1 MNKKSLI
8 ALITAV
14 LACFLIQSALAGE
27 IVINC
32 DGGTN
37 LEILKTTVFK
47 PYEETTGTKLIYDPG
62 ANFAKLRAM
71 VKSGNVE
78 WDLAEAW
85 SQDLVIMLGREGVL
99 EEIDYSIVGSGL
111 YGVERQDLYDSVV
124 TKWGVGDG
132 FYSVVIGYN
141 KDKFPEG
148 KQPRSWAD
156 FFNVEKFPGP
166 RALQKGPWGNLE
178 FALLADG
185 VSVDNLY
192 PLDVDRAFKKLDTIK
207 KHVRVWW
214 ESGAQP
220 VQLLNDKEVD
230 LTSIWNGRIYM
241 MIKEGANVGIEWNQH
256 FLMASAWVV
265 PKGAKNKKGAMDL
278 IQWFLKPEPLAHH
291 AEIIGY
297 PGNNKNLYKY
307 MDPKYSSILPTSTEN
322 YKLAVLPNYD
332 WWIENRD
339 EVTERWNAWAME

>member
-1 MNKKSLI
+1 MKCKPIYIMIVAVVIAFAAQMSL
-8 ALITAV
+8 AA
-14 LACFLIQSALAGE
+14 E
-27 IVINC
+27 IVVNC

-37 LEILKTTVFK
+37 LETLKTTQFK
-47 PYEETTGTKLIYDPG
+47 PYEEATGNKIIYDPG

-85 SQDLVIMLGREGVL
+85 SQDLVMILGQEGVL

-111 YGVERQDLYDSVV
+111 YGVKKEDLYDAVT

-132 FYSVVIGYN
+132 FYSTLIGYN
-141 KDKFPEG
+141 AEKFKG
-148 KQPRSWAD
+148 KEPQSWKD
-156 FFNVEKFPGP
+156 FFDVEKLPGP

-185 VSVDNLY
+185 VPIDKLY
-192 PLDVDRAFKKLDTIK
+192 PLDVERAFKVLDKIK
-207 KHVRVWW
+207 PHVKVWW

-230 LTSIWNGRIYM
+230 MTSIWNGRIYM
-241 MIKEGANVGIEWNQH
+241 MIKEGAKVGIQWNQQY
-256 FLMASAWVV
+256 LMASAWVV
-265 PKGAKNKKGAMDL
+265 PKGAKNKKLAMEL
-278 IQWFLKPEPLAHH
+278 IQWCMKPEPQARH

-297 PGNNKNLYKY
+297 PGINKKLYDY
-307 MDPKYSSILPTSTEN
+307 MDVKYASNLPTYPEH
-322 YKLAVLPNYD
+322 YKKAVLPDYQ
-332 WWIENRD
+332 WWLINRD
-339 EVTERWNAWAME
+339 KVTEQWNSWILK

>member
-1 MNKKSLI
+1 MMKKLFYLSL
-8 ALITAV
+8 LLVLFCMLNQTAV
-14 LACFLIQSALAGE
+14 AGE
-27 IVINC
+27 IVVNC

-37 LEILKTTVFK
+37 LETLKETMFK
-47 PYEETTGTKLIYDPG
+47 PYEKATGNKFIYDPG

-78 WDLAEAW
+78 WDIAEAW
-85 SQDLVIMLGREGVL
+85 SQDLVIKLGREGVL

-111 YGVERQDLYDSVV
+111 YGVKKEDLYDAVV

-141 KDKFPEG
+141 TEKFPPG
-148 KQPRSWAD
+148 KEPKSWQD
-156 FFNVEKFPGP
+156 FFDVKKFPGP
-166 RALQKGPWGNLE
+166 RSLQKGPWGNLE

-185 VSVDNLY
+185 VPVDKLY

-207 KHVRVWW
+207 KNVTVWW

-230 LTSIWNGRIYM
+230 MTSIWNGRIYM
-241 MIKEGANVGIEWNQH
+241 MIKEGAPVKIEWNQH

-265 PKGAKNKKGAMDL
+265 PKGARNKKLAMEL
-278 IQWFLKPEPLAHH
+278 IQWCMKPEPQARH

-297 PGNNKNLYKY
+297 PGINKNLYKY
-307 MDPKYSSILPTSTEN
+307 MDKKYSSNLPTSPEN
-322 YKLAVLPNYD
+322 YKVAVLPNYD

-339 EVTERWNAWAME
+339 KVTERWNTWIME

>member
-1 MNKKSLI
+1 MKGKLFNILVTVFVMGFMCQV
-8 ALITAV
+8 AT
-14 LACFLIQSALAGE
+14 AGE
-27 IVINC
+27 IVVNC

-37 LEILKTTVFK
+37 LETFKKTMFK
-47 PYEETTGTKLIYDPG
+47 PFEKATGHKIIYDPG

-85 SQDLVIMLGREGVL
+85 SQDLVIKLGREGVL
-99 EEIDYSIVGSGL
+99 EEIDYSVVGSGL
-111 YGVERQDLYDSVV
+111 YGVNKEDLYTAVV

-132 FYSVVIGYN
+132 FYSTVIGYN
-141 KDKFPEG
+141 TEKFPAG
-148 KQPRSWAD
+148 KEPKSWKD
-156 FFNVEKFPGP
+156 FWNVEKFPGP

-185 VSVDNLY
+185 VPLEKLY
-192 PLDVDRAFKKLDTIK
+192 PLDVERALKSMDKIK
-207 KHVRVWW
+207 KHVKVWW

-220 VQLLNDKEVD
+220 VQLLNDREVD
-230 LTSIWNGRIYM
+230 MTSIWNGRIYM
-241 MIKEGANVGIEWNQH
+241 MIKDGAKVGIQWNQA

-265 PKGAKNKKGAMDL
+265 PKGAKNKKLAMEL
-278 IQWFLKPEPLAHH
+278 IQWCMKPEPQARH

-297 PGNNKNLYKY
+297 PGINKKLYDY
-307 MDPKYSSILPTSTEN
+307 MDKKYAVILPTYPAN
-322 YKLAVLPNYD
+322 YEVAVLPNYD

-339 EVTERWNAWAME
+339 KVTEQWNAWILK

>member
-1 MNKKSLI
+1 MKHKLI
-8 ALITAV
+8 LGLALVTALGFLGQ
-14 LACFLIQSALAGE
+14 LATAAE
-27 IVINC
+27 IVVNC

-37 LEILKTTVFK
+37 LETLKITQFK
-47 PYEETTGTKLIYDPG
+47 PYEQESGNKIIYDPG

-85 SQDLVIMLGREGVL
+85 SQDLVMILGSEGVL
-99 EEIDYSIVGSGL
+99 EDIDYSIVGSGL
-111 YGVERQDLYDSVV
+111 YGVKKEDLYDAVV

-132 FYSVVIGYN
+132 FYSTIIGYN
-141 KDKFPEG
+141 AEKFPQG
-148 KQPRSWAD
+148 KEPQSWKD
-156 FFNVEKFPGP
+156 FFDVENFPGP

-185 VSVDNLY
+185 VPIDKLY
-192 PLDVDRAFKKLDTIK
+192 PIDVERAFKVLSKIK
-207 KHVRVWW
+207 PHVKVWW

-230 LTSIWNGRIYM
+230 MTSIWNGRIYM
-241 MIKEGANVGIEWNQH
+241 MIKEGAKVGIQWNQQY
-256 FLMASAWVV
+256 LMASAWVV
-265 PKGAKNKKGAMDL
+265 PKGAKNKKLAMEL
-278 IQWFLKPEPLAHH
+278 IQWCMKPEPQARH

-297 PGNNKNLYKY
+297 PGINKKLYDF
-307 MDPKYSSILPTSTEN
+307 MDPKFAVNLPTYPEH
-322 YKLAVLPNYD
+322 YQKAVLPNYD

-339 EVTERWNAWAME
+339 KVTEQWNTWMLK